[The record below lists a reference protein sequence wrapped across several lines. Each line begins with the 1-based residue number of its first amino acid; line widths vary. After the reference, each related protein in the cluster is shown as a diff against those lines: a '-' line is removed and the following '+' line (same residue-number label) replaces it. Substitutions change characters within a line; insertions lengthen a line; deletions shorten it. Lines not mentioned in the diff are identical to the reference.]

1 MSTKYQNNQ
10 AQEAIRLMQEAQN
23 AINSGNRAQADQLAQ
38 QAYSAAQRASN
49 PSVAAAVV
57 RHANEWGPVQA
68 APPPPPPPTPPP
80 STPSGGGYTPSY
92 SAPSYSPTAYTPPPP
107 PPPPKPPAWITTS
120 DFKEP
125 KGVKQADPDIV
136 IFNTTPISPEFLIE
150 TNYEDLSG
158 MELINISRSDIIN
171 GASVSYSPIKNL
183 SALRR
188 KYNPNNI
195 ISMPELSSSYFS
207 RFGIDL
213 ILRGISKP
221 FFDSEGNLVIEI
233 QDVKDDEVI
242 EVEISQSGTINEVD
256 FL

>member
-1 MSTKYQNNQ
+1 MSLT
-10 AQEAIRLMQEAQN
+10 
-23 AINSGNRAQADQLAQ
+23 Q
-38 QAYSAAQRASN
+38 QALDAWHAFQQHVWVEGNHGSAESYRLHDAL
-49 PSVAAAVV
+49 VAANAA
-57 RHANEWGPVQA
+57 RDAANR
-68 APPPPPPPTPPP
+68 
-80 STPSGGGYTPSY
+80 
-92 SAPSYSPTAYTPPPP
+92 PPPP
-107 PPPPKPPAWITTS
+107 PPPPPSYSAPAPITQNYTAPASAPEPTPPAWITTPS
-120 DFKEP
+120 IQDP

-150 TNYEDLSG
+150 TNYEDLAG

-171 GASVSYSPIKNL
+171 GANVSYSPIKNL

-188 KYNPNNI
+188 RYNPNNI

-221 FFDSEGNLVIEI
+221 FFDAEGNLVIEI
-233 QDVKDDEVI
+233 QDVRDDEVI
-242 EVEISQSGTINEVD
+242 DVEISQGGTINEVD

>member
-1 MSTKYQNNQ
+1 MSLT
-10 AQEAIRLMQEAQN
+10 
-23 AINSGNRAQADQLAQ
+23 Q
-38 QAYSAAQRASN
+38 QALDAWHAFDAHINAGGAGSAESYRLHDAL
-49 PSVAAAVV
+49 VAANNA
-57 RHANEWGPVQA
+57 RDAANR
-68 APPPPPPPTPPP
+68 PPPPPPP
-80 STPSGGGYTPSY
+80 PSY
-92 SAPSYSPTAYTPPPP
+92 SAPSYSPSTYTPPPP
-107 PPPPKPPAWITTS
+107 PPPPAPPAWISTPTVQ
-120 DFKEP
+120 EP

-136 IFNTTPISPEFLIE
+136 IFNTAPISPEFLIE
-150 TNYEDLSG
+150 TNYEDLAG

-171 GASVSYSPIKNL
+171 GANVSYSPIKNL

-242 EVEISQSGTINEVD
+242 EVEISQSGTIDEVE

>member
-1 MSTKYQNNQ
+1 MSLT
-10 AQEAIRLMQEAQN
+10 
-23 AINSGNRAQADQLAQ
+23 Q
-38 QAYSAAQRASN
+38 QALDAWHAFDAHIKAGGAGSAESYRLHDAL
-49 PSVAAAVV
+49 VAANAA
-57 RHANEWGPVQA
+57 RDAANR
-68 APPPPPPPTPPP
+68 PPPPPPP
-80 STPSGGGYTPSY
+80 PSY
-92 SAPSYSPTAYTPPPP
+92 SAPSYSPPTYTPPPP

-125 KGVKQADPDIV
+125 KGVRQADPDIV

-171 GASVSYSPIKNL
+171 GANVAYSPIKNL

-233 QDVKDDEVI
+233 QDVKDDEIV

>member
-1 MSTKYQNNQ
+1 MSLT
-10 AQEAIRLMQEAQN
+10 
-23 AINSGNRAQADQLAQ
+23 Q
-38 QAYSAAQRASN
+38 QALDAWHAFDAHIKAGGAGSAESYRLHDAL
-49 PSVAAAVV
+49 VAANNA
-57 RHANEWGPVQA
+57 RDAANRP
-68 APPPPPPPTPPP
+68 AP
-80 STPSGGGYTPSY
+80 
-92 SAPSYSPTAYTPPPP
+92 APSYSPSGLNSPVSALPINTPISTLPIDPT
-107 PPPPKPPAWITTS
+107 PPAWNLKPKIE
-120 DFKEP
+120 DP

-150 TNYEDLSG
+150 TNYEDLAG

-171 GASVSYSPIKNL
+171 GANVSYSPIKNL

-188 KYNPNNI
+188 RYNPNNI

-221 FFDSEGNLVIEI
+221 FFDAEGNLVIEI
-233 QDVKDDEVI
+233 QDVRDDEI
-242 EVEISQSGTINEVD
+242 IDVEISQSGTINEVD